1 MLGTLGTMSMG
12 VRLPIIKQNDELENI
27 IVSSIINASDESNIP
42 IEDGDIIGITES
54 IVARANGLYITV
66 DDIAESVKKKL
77 NNPKGVYV
85 LWPIYSRNRFSMILK
100 GIARAVPGFV
110 QVILDE
116 GKDEVG
122 NKHVN
127 QFTGVDI
134 REFYRNL
141 IEEEG
146 SHPII
151 HSTGYEKF
159 FKNLFYD
166 AMNGNKIN
174 VIVATIH
181 NRNRLKQVFESFNSP
196 DKLENGTAINVITL
210 EEICDEFNPDFGV
223 LGTNKATEETL
234 KLFPTIDVAK
244 RVALKVQEDI
254 EAETGKHVEVL
265 IYGDGCFKDPVG
277 GIWEFADPVSA
288 PYYTDGLEGTPN
300 ELKLKYVADNES
312 SDEDFIRERIK
323 HKKAEM
329 AGQMITQGTTPRMYR
344 DLVASLCD
352 LTSGSGDK
360 GTPVIWIKNYF
371 KNYAD

>member
-1 MLGTLGTMSMG
+1 MLGTMSMG
-12 VRLPIIKQNDELENI
+12 VRLPIIKENDELEKI
-27 IVSSIINASDESNIP
+27 IANEIIRSSVEHKIP

-54 IVARANGLYITV
+54 IVARAAGLYVTV
-66 DDIAESVKKKL
+66 DDIAENIKKKL
-77 NNPKGVYV
+77 NNPSSVYV

-110 QVILDE
+110 QVVLDE

-134 REFYRNL
+134 RDFYRNI

-146 SHPII
+146 SHAAI
-151 HSTGYEKF
+151 HSKDSDKWF
-159 FKNLFYD
+159 MNIFYD

-181 NRNRLKQVFESFNSP
+181 SRNRIKQMFETFNSP
-196 DKLENGTAINVITL
+196 DKLEDGTAINVITL
-210 EEICDEFNPDFGV
+210 DEICDDINPDFGL
-223 LGTNKATEETL
+223 LGSNKATDDKL
-234 KLFPTIDVAK
+234 KLFPTVELAK
-244 RVALKVQEDI
+244 KVALGVQERMYKQS
-254 EAETGKHVEVL
+254 GHHLEVL

-277 GIWEFADPVSA
+277 GIWEFADPISA

-300 ELKLKYVADNES
+300 ELKLKYIADNES
-312 SDEDFIRERIK
+312 ADEDFIVERIK
-323 HKKAEM
+323 HKDDNLT
-329 AGQMITQGTTPRMYR
+329 GQMISQGTTPRMYR

-360 GTPVIWIKNYF
+360 GTPVVWIKNYF